1 MRALLQ
7 IAFRNLLAHRERG
20 LLLLIVL
27 AGASAVL
34 VGVMSVSAGVARAQ
48 REAVRTF
55 LAGDLN
61 VGGYFKEHPDS
72 IFPVVG
78 DTSRV
83 RSVLQPHVPA
93 ECQVRERGRGSATAG
108 AGRHRVRSYLMSLD
122 VAAEGNA
129 GFRVRTG
136 SLEALAQP
144 RTVALSTSLA
154 ERLQVE
160 VGELATLFVQMPG
173 GKRNAVDVE
182 VVALLERAGVLGES
196 AGLLVSNAML
206 RELYGFRPDSASVI
220 QLLCG
225 DGTELEPLAGTLRG
239 ALQQAGYEVLPPA
252 HEAYGDKLGPL
263 LREGWAGQKLDV
275 STWEDEAAF
284 LDFVGQ
290 GLGLLLVLVGAV
302 VFGVVVVGLFVSLN
316 VSVRERTR
324 EIGTLRAMGMQRRSL
339 VAAFMLEGLLVGWA
353 ASLVGAGMA
362 AGLGVLLRDVLP
374 VPDALSTLFF
384 SGTLPLAPTLG
395 HVVAAVLLVTLG
407 AGLASIVPAFRAAS
421 LPPRSAMESL

>member
-1 MRALLQ
+1 M
-7 IAFRNLLAHRERG
+7 
-20 LLLLIVL
+20 
-27 AGASAVL
+27 
-34 VGVMSVSAGVARAQ
+34 
-48 REAVRTF
+48 
-55 LAGDLN
+55 
-61 VGGYFKEHPDS
+61 
-72 IFPVVG
+72 
-78 DTSRV
+78 
-83 RSVLQPHVPA
+83 
-93 ECQVRERGRGSATAG
+93 RERGRGSATAG

-239 ALQQAGYEVLPPA
+239 ALQKAGYEVLPPA